1 MITRYLSRI
10 RSFFRTKRRASTSF
24 RRSPRFRRWSLECE
38 TLENR
43 CVPTAHAFLQGFTFL
58 DLNHNGQFDSGEGQ
72 ANNTLQL
79 FAADLATAHL
89 YSPSADLTTVLGTT
103 TSNSIGYYIFSD
115 SNVLTNNLRPGNYR
129 IVETPVA
136 GFTNN
141 DVDLH
146 STQVYPSSRVSA
158 STIQVTLVDPSQL
171 LDHFHGFGPGA
182 QDTPILNGTPLPG
195 FTGQLLVNLSSKGFT
210 TPNFFTFCLDL
221 TQTVGGGVTFP
232 VQPGPMS
239 TAFPNGAEI
248 AFLYNHFGT
257 ITLSNT
263 DAEALQ
269 QAEWELI
276 YGAAFTPDLSHP
288 GVAAAYNNFL
298 SLANGAAEDAIFLHA
313 VNPLPRHGQS
323 MIATGSLNF
332 SNIATPTIVTMAS
345 ETGGGVVGTAMLNDS
360 AVLAGT
366 FMGTGT
372 ITFTLTQPDGTTITV
387 GTDTVVGDGTYV
399 APSVLATQVGTYTWH
414 ASYSGDSLN
423 NGAIDNGNNESLT
436 TVKTSPTIVTMA
448 SETGGGVV
456 GTAMLNDSA
465 VLAGTFMGTGTI
477 TFTLTQPDGTTI
489 TVGTDTVAGDG
500 TYVAPSVLATQVG
513 TYTWH
518 ASYSGDSLNNGAID
532 NGNNESLTTVKTS
545 PTIVTM
551 ASETG
556 GGVVGTAMLND
567 SAVLAGTFMGT
578 GTITFTL
585 TQPDGTTI
593 TVGTDTVAGDGT
605 YVAPSVL
612 ATQVGTYTW
621 HASYSGDSLNNG
633 AIDNGNNE
641 SLTTVKTTPT
651 IVTMASETG
660 GGVVGTAMLNDSAV
674 LTGTFMGT
682 GTITFT
688 LTQPDGTTI
697 TVGTDTVA
705 GEGTYVAPSVLAT
718 QVGTYTWHASY
729 SGDGLNNGAID
740 NGNNESLTTVKTS
753 PTIVTMASET
763 GGGVVGTAM
772 LNDSAV
778 LAGTFMGTGTIT
790 FTLTQPDGAT
800 ITVGTD
806 TVAGNGTYVA
816 PSVLATQ
823 FGTYTWHASYSGDGL
838 NNGAIDNGN
847 NESLTT
853 VKTSPTIVT
862 MASETGGGVVGTVML
877 NDSAVLAGTFM
888 GTGTITFTLTQPDG
902 TTITVGTDTVAGNG
916 TYVAPS
922 VLATQVGT
930 YTWHASYSGDS
941 LNNGAIDNGNNES
954 LTTVK
959 TSPTIVTMASET
971 GGGVVG
977 TAMLNDSA
985 VLTGTFMGTGTITF
999 TLTQPD
1005 GSTITVGTVTVV
1017 GNGTYVAPSVL
1028 ATQVGT
1034 YTWHASYSGDSLNN
1048 GAIDNGTNESLS
1060 ITNRTTPTITTV
1072 AGPTVVLGSG
1082 NRLTDSATLSGGVN
1096 PTGTIT
1102 FTLHSPS
1109 NMIVD
1114 TETVTVHGNGT
1125 YTTPLGFLPTAV
1137 GTYQWVASYSGDAN
1151 NNPVSSA
1158 LGDEPQTVTS
1168 SMIPIGKIDLLGS
1181 NFSGSTDGNITENI
1195 QFVNSIYHNLL
1206 ARAPDQTGL
1215 TNWFIFLEAGGSRF
1229 QVAQTIWQS
1238 PEHRDLEVEQYYET
1252 ILHRLA
1258 TPAERAG
1265 WVGLFLAGATETQI
1279 EFDFLNSSEYLAA
1292 HASATSFV
1300 TGLYTDVLGRN
1311 PSSNELSV
1319 WQQALATG
1327 LSRSSMDQLFLSS
1340 TEFDVR
1346 ILDGF
1351 YSQFLNRAPDAAG
1364 QQGWL
1369 GFLRSGGSIEAVA
1382 ESFLASTEYYQSA
1395 H

>member
-1 MITRYLSRI
+1 MITRYLSRV
-10 RSFFRTKRRASTSF
+10 RSFFRTKRRLNPT
-24 RRSPRFRRWSLECE
+24 RRATCFRRWFLECE

-58 DLNHNGQFDSGEGQ
+58 DLNNNGQFDSGEGQ

-79 FAADLATAHL
+79 FAADLGTAHL
-89 YSPSADLTTVLGTT
+89 YGPSVDLTTVLGTT
-103 TSNSIGYYIFSD
+103 SSSSIGYYIFND

-136 GFTNN
+136 GFTNGN
-141 DVDLH
+141 VDLH
-146 STQVYPSSRVSA
+146 STQIYPSSRVSA
-158 STIQVTLVDPSQL
+158 STIQVTLVDPTQL

-195 FTGQLLVNLSSKGFT
+195 FTGQLIVDLTSKAFV
-210 TPNFFTFCLDL
+210 TPNFFSLCLDL

-257 ITLSNT
+257 TTLSNT

-269 QAEWELI
+269 QAVWELI
-276 YGAAFTPDLSHP
+276 YGAAFVPDLSHP

-298 SLANGAAEDAIFLHA
+298 SLANGSAEDAIFLHA

-360 AVLAGT
+360 AVLTGT

-387 GTDTVVGDGTYV
+387 GTDTV
-399 APSVLATQVGTYTWH
+399 
-414 ASYSGDSLN
+414 
-423 NGAIDNGNNESLT
+423 
-436 TVKTSPTIVTMA
+436 M
-448 SETGGGVV
+448 
-456 GTAMLNDSA
+456 
-465 VLAGTFMGTGTI
+465 
-477 TFTLTQPDGTTI
+477 
-489 TVGTDTVAGDG
+489 
-500 TYVAPSVLATQVG
+500 
-513 TYTWH
+513 
-518 ASYSGDSLNNGAID
+518 
-532 NGNNESLTTVKTS
+532 
-545 PTIVTM
+545 
-551 ASETG
+551 
-556 GGVVGTAMLND
+556 
-567 SAVLAGTFMGT
+567 
-578 GTITFTL
+578 
-585 TQPDGTTI
+585 
-593 TVGTDTVAGDGT
+593 GDGT

-651 IVTMASETG
+651 IVTMASLT
-660 GGVVGTAMLNDSAV
+660 GTATLNDSAV

-697 TVGTDTVA
+697 TVGTDTVH
-705 GEGTYVAPSVLAT
+705 GDGTYVAPSVLAT
-718 QVGTYTWHASY
+718 QT
-729 SGDGLNNGAID
+729 
-740 NGNNESLTTVKTS
+740 
-753 PTIVTMASET
+753 
-763 GGGVVGTAM
+763 
-772 LNDSAV
+772 
-778 LAGTFMGTGTIT
+778 
-790 FTLTQPDGAT
+790 
-800 ITVGTD
+800 
-806 TVAGNGTYVA
+806 
-816 PSVLATQ
+816 
-823 FGTYTWHASYSGDGL
+823 
-838 NNGAIDNGN
+838 
-847 NESLTT
+847 
-853 VKTSPTIVT
+853 
-862 MASETGGGVVGTVML
+862 
-877 NDSAVLAGTFM
+877 
-888 GTGTITFTLTQPDG
+888 
-902 TTITVGTDTVAGNG
+902 
-916 TYVAPS
+916 
-922 VLATQVGT
+922 GT

-954 LTTVK
+954 LSTGK
-959 TSPTIVTMASET
+959 TSPTIVTMATET

-985 VLTGTFMGTGTITF
+985 VLTGTFMGMGTGTITF
-999 TLTQPD
+999 TLAQPD
-1005 GSTITVGTVTVV
+1005 GTTITVGTDTVH
-1017 GNGTYVAPSVL
+1017 GDGTYVAPSVL

-1034 YTWHASYSGDSLNN
+1034 YTWHASYSGDNLNN
-1048 GAIDNGTNESLS
+1048 GAIDNGNNES
-1060 ITNRTTPTITTV
+1060 ITTIPASPSITTV
-1072 AGPTVVLGSG
+1072 PGPTIVLGSG
-1082 NRLTDSATLSGGVN
+1082 DRLTDTATLSGGFN

-1109 NMIVD
+1109 NVIVD
-1114 TETVTVHGNGT
+1114 TETVQVHGDGT
-1125 YTTPLGFLPTAV
+1125 YVTPLGFLPTAI
-1137 GTYQWVASYSGDAN
+1137 GTYQWVASYGGDAN
-1151 NNPVSSA
+1151 NNAVSGA

-1181 NFSGSTDGNITENI
+1181 NFSGSGDGNITENV

-1206 ARAPDQTGL
+1206 ARAPDQAGL
-1215 TNWFIFLEAGGSRF
+1215 TNWFIFLESGGSRF
-1229 QVAQTIWQS
+1229 QVAQAIWQS

-1252 ILHRLA
+1252 ILHRTA
-1258 TPAERAG
+1258 TPGERAG
-1265 WVGLFLAGATETQI
+1265 WVGAFLAGATETDI
-1279 EFDFLNSSEYLAA
+1279 EFAFLNSSEYLAA
-1292 HASATSFV
+1292 HGSATSFIN
-1300 TGLYTDVLGRN
+1300 GLYADVLGRN
-1311 PSSNELSV
+1311 PSSNELSA
-1319 WQQALATG
+1319 WQQALASG
-1327 LSRSSMDQLFLSS
+1327 LSRSNMDRLFLSS

-1346 ILDGF
+1346 VLDGF
-1351 YSQFLNRAPDAAG
+1351 YSQFLNRPPDAAG
-1364 QQGWL
+1364 EQGWL

>member
-1 MITRYLSRI
+1 MITRYLSRV
-10 RSFFRTKRRASTSF
+10 RSFFRTKRRLNPT
-24 RRSPRFRRWSLECE
+24 RRATCFRRWFLECE

-58 DLNHNGQFDSGEGQ
+58 DLNNNGQFDSGEGQ

-79 FAADLATAHL
+79 FAADLGTAHL
-89 YSPSADLTTVLGTT
+89 YGPSVDLTTVLGTT
-103 TSNSIGYYIFSD
+103 SSSSIGYYIFND

-136 GFTNN
+136 GFTNGN
-141 DVDLH
+141 VDLH
-146 STQVYPSSRVSA
+146 STQIYPSSRVSA
-158 STIQVTLVDPSQL
+158 STIQVTLVDPTQL

-195 FTGQLLVNLSSKGFT
+195 FTGQLIVDLTSKAFV
-210 TPNFFTFCLDL
+210 TPNFFSLCLDL

-257 ITLSNT
+257 TTLSNT

-269 QAEWELI
+269 QAVWELI
-276 YGAAFTPDLSHP
+276 YGAAFVPDLSHP

-298 SLANGAAEDAIFLHA
+298 SLANGSAEDAIFLHA

-360 AVLAGT
+360 AVLTGT

-387 GTDTVVGDGTYV
+387 GTDTVMGDGTYV

-436 TVKTSPTIVTMA
+436 TI
-448 SETGGGVV
+448 
-456 GTAMLNDSA
+456 
-465 VLAGTFMGTGTI
+465 
-477 TFTLTQPDGTTI
+477 
-489 TVGTDTVAGDG
+489 
-500 TYVAPSVLATQVG
+500 
-513 TYTWH
+513 
-518 ASYSGDSLNNGAID
+518 
-532 NGNNESLTTVKTS
+532 
-545 PTIVTM
+545 
-551 ASETG
+551 
-556 GGVVGTAMLND
+556 
-567 SAVLAGTFMGT
+567 
-578 GTITFTL
+578 
-585 TQPDGTTI
+585 
-593 TVGTDTVAGDGT
+593 
-605 YVAPSVL
+605 
-612 ATQVGTYTW
+612 
-621 HASYSGDSLNNG
+621 
-633 AIDNGNNE
+633 
-641 SLTTVKTTPT
+641 KTTPT

-697 TVGTDTVA
+697 TVGTDTVM
-705 GEGTYVAPSVLAT
+705 
-718 QVGTYTWHASY
+718 
-729 SGDGLNNGAID
+729 GD
-740 NGNNESLTTVKTS
+740 
-753 PTIVTMASET
+753 
-763 GGGVVGTAM
+763 
-772 LNDSAV
+772 
-778 LAGTFMGTGTIT
+778 
-790 FTLTQPDGAT
+790 
-800 ITVGTD
+800 
-806 TVAGNGTYVA
+806 
-816 PSVLATQ
+816 
-823 FGTYTWHASYSGDGL
+823 
-838 NNGAIDNGN
+838 
-847 NESLTT
+847 
-853 VKTSPTIVT
+853 
-862 MASETGGGVVGTVML
+862 
-877 NDSAVLAGTFM
+877 
-888 GTGTITFTLTQPDG
+888 
-902 TTITVGTDTVAGNG
+902 G

-959 TSPTIVTMASET
+959 TTPTIVTMASLT
-971 GGGVVG
+971 G
-977 TAMLNDSA
+977 TATLNDSA

-1005 GSTITVGTVTVV
+1005 GTTITVGTDTVHGDGTYVAPSVLATQTGTYTWHASYSGDSLNNGAIDNGNNESLSTGKTSPTIVTMATETGGGVV
-1017 GNGTYVAPSVL
+1017 GTAMLNDSAVLTGTFMGMGTGTITFTLAQPDGTTITVGTDTVHGDGTYVAPSVL

-1034 YTWHASYSGDSLNN
+1034 YTWHASYSGDNLNN
-1048 GAIDNGTNESLS
+1048 GAIDNGNNES
-1060 ITNRTTPTITTV
+1060 ITTIPASPSITTV
-1072 AGPTVVLGSG
+1072 PGPTIVLGSG
-1082 NRLTDSATLSGGVN
+1082 DRLTDTATLSGGFN

-1109 NMIVD
+1109 NVIVD
-1114 TETVTVHGNGT
+1114 TETVQVHGDGT
-1125 YTTPLGFLPTAV
+1125 YVTPLGFLPTAI
-1137 GTYQWVASYSGDAN
+1137 GTYQWVASYGGDAN
-1151 NNPVSSA
+1151 NNAVSGA

-1181 NFSGSTDGNITENI
+1181 NFSGSGDGNITENV

-1206 ARAPDQTGL
+1206 ARAPDQAGL
-1215 TNWFIFLEAGGSRF
+1215 TNWFIFLESGGSRF
-1229 QVAQTIWQS
+1229 QVAQAIWQS

-1252 ILHRLA
+1252 ILHRTA
-1258 TPAERAG
+1258 TPGERAG
-1265 WVGLFLAGATETQI
+1265 WVGAFLAGATETDI
-1279 EFDFLNSSEYLAA
+1279 EFAFLNSSEYLAA
-1292 HASATSFV
+1292 HGSATSFIN
-1300 TGLYTDVLGRN
+1300 GLYADVLGRN
-1311 PSSNELSV
+1311 PSSNELSA
-1319 WQQALATG
+1319 WQQALASG
-1327 LSRSSMDQLFLSS
+1327 LSRSNMDRLFLSS

-1346 ILDGF
+1346 VLDGF
-1351 YSQFLNRAPDAAG
+1351 YSQFLNRPPDAAG
-1364 QQGWL
+1364 EQGWL